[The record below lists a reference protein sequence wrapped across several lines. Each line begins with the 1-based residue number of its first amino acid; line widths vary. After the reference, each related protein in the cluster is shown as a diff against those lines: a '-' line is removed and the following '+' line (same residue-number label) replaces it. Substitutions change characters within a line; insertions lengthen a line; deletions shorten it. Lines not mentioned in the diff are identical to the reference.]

1 MSNYLVFLAGSVSMR
16 AAGCIVNDISDKDF
30 DKDVERTKDRPLA
43 SGKLTKTQAA
53 LFLIPNLTVGLLV
66 LTQLTPMSIAAAF
79 GIIPVV
85 IAYPLMKRYTNYPQ
99 VVLGMAFNWGVIVG
113 YLAKS
118 DYFLPEV
125 ILPAYLAGICWT
137 LVYDTIYA
145 FQDIKD
151 DERIGVKST
160 ARTWKYN
167 FK

>member
-1 MSNYLVFLAGSVSMR
+1 MR